1 MNKDFIFILGGP
13 GSGKGTQSAWIAKH
27 YGIGYLSTGDLLR
40 AAIKQLEDPKNLAP
54 QDLEELRQLAEI
66 MKSGGLV
73 DDKVV
78 INLIKKT
85 MNEGKEVHWFIDGF
99 PRKMTQ
105 CELFTQELGDATAC
119 LYINVE
125 DSILVQ
131 RLLERGKT
139 SGRAD
144 DNEESIKKR
153 LETYHNESQEV
164 IDHYKEKGKVIEI
177 DGARSIEEVR
187 QDCIAEIKKIWTVE
201 EIPEEQ
207 LQQQEAQEEANKKAS
222 KCCLLI

>member
-1 MNKDFIFILGGP
+1 MGKDFIFILGGP

-40 AAIKQLEDPKNLAP
+40 AAIKQLDDPKNLS
-54 QDLEELRQLAEI
+54 QEDLQQLRELAEI
-66 MKSGGLV
+66 MKNGGLV

-85 MNEGKEVHWFIDGF
+85 MNEGKEEHWFIDGF
-99 PRKMTQ
+99 PRKMSQ
-105 CELFTQELGDATAC
+105 CELFTQELGDAVAC

-125 DSILVQ
+125 DSILMQ

-153 LETYHNESQEV
+153 LETYHQESQEV

-177 DGARSIEEVR
+177 DGARTIDEVR
-187 QDCIAEIKKIWTVE
+187 TDCIAEIQKIWKVEKLSEE
-201 EIPEEQ
+201 EIKEN
-207 LQQQEAQEEANKKAS
+207 EAQEKAKKSEA